1 MSEQAFR
8 DSGQAWLG
16 DIPIHWQ
23 LHKLGAHFTERNV
36 TVNDTDYPALSVT
49 MQGIVPQLETAA
61 KSDANDKR
69 KQVLKGDFV
78 INSRSDRK
86 GSSGISPF
94 DGSVSQIA
102 IVLEPKDIAPGYAHY
117 LLRSYPFQEEFY
129 KWGSGIVADLWST
142 RFSAMKQIL
151 IPVPP
156 SAEQDAIVDF
166 LEGELSQI
174 DALIR
179 AQESFR
185 SLLDERDHSTRLQ
198 VLETIWPIV
207 RFGRVVS
214 QVLVSSESE
223 RGVGLDALES
233 WTGKIIV
240 ENLQTN
246 VSGTTFKVG
255 DVLFGRLRPYLA
267 KAAAPEFAGSALG
280 DVLVF
285 RSELLDAGFLSLLM
299 RTRSFVDLCTGAS
312 YGTKMPRVNWETIR
326 QFEFPLPPIDV
337 QRSLAEKVSVE
348 LAKSRLLRSKSL
360 ALSDQLTI
368 RRTSLVAAAVT
379 GKNLLGARK

>member
-1 MSEQAFR
+1 
-8 DSGQAWLG
+8 
-16 DIPIHWQ
+16 
-23 LHKLGAHFTERNV
+23 
-36 TVNDTDYPALSVT
+36 VNDTDYPALSVT